1 LDKENG
7 AALLFQLRPGSEVSV
22 TGICEV
28 LFRENQRGSDFP
40 RATGVELL
48 MRSPED
54 VRVLRAASWWTKT
67 RLLGVLGATLGVL
80 ALALAWAWLLKR
92 KVNERTLQLAGEIQ
106 AKHNVRLEFEATLRE
121 RNRLAGDLHDTVE
134 QAFTAVSFQFQTARA
149 LRELNP
155 EKAEN
160 HLLLAEEMLSLSR
173 DELRRS
179 VWDLRNEVLEGRSL
193 KEALLHHTA
202 RIVSDHS
209 ITCEVFADDETPI
222 PDLVAGHLMLF
233 AQEALNNVL
242 KHAKASKVVFH
253 LTHNDDGVRLS
264 IEDNGHGFD
273 PTSVPGAASG
283 HFGLTGLR
291 ERIRRLGGTFSLES
305 SIGHGTRLVAEIPAS
320 ALAS

>member
-1 LDKENG
+1 
-7 AALLFQLRPGSEVSV
+7 
-22 TGICEV
+22 
-28 LFRENQRGSDFP
+28 
-40 RATGVELL
+40 
-48 MRSPED
+48 
-54 VRVLRAASWWTKT
+54 
-67 RLLGVLGATLGVL
+67 
-80 ALALAWAWLLKR
+80 
-92 KVNERTLQLAGEIQ
+92 
-106 AKHNVRLEFEATLRE
+106 
-121 RNRLAGDLHDTVE
+121 
-134 QAFTAVSFQFQTARA
+134 
-149 LRELNP
+149 
-155 EKAEN
+155 
-160 HLLLAEEMLSLSR
+160 
-173 DELRRS
+173 
-179 VWDLRNEVLEGRSL
+179 VLEGRSL